1 MVRRILARSRYLIAV
16 AALGSFL
23 SAATLLVY
31 GALAVVN
38 VIWDTIGQ
46 GEATVDGSK
55 GLAVQFIQLTDV
67 FLLGTVLY
75 IVALGLYDLFV
86 DPGLPVPPWLHIRS
100 LDDLKSKLVQV
111 IVVLLGVTFL
121 GAAVKWDG
129 GGEIIELGAAVALVI
144 AALGLATLL
153 SRLPTGD
160 KAPADG
166 GAPEREG

>member
-1 MVRRILARSRYLIAV
+1 MVRRILASSRYFIGF

-31 GALAVVN
+31 GTLAVIN
-38 VIWDTIGQ
+38 VVWDTIGQ
-46 GEATVDGSK
+46 GQATVDGGK
-55 GLAVQFIQLTDV
+55 HLAVQFIQLTDL

-121 GAAVKWDG
+121 GAAVEWEG
-129 GGEIIELGAAVALVI
+129 GGEILKLGVAVALVI
-144 AALGLATLL
+144 TALGLVTLL
-153 SRLPTGD
+153 SRLPIRD
-160 KAPADG
+160 KALADG
-166 GAPEREG
+166 GSAESER

>member
-1 MVRRILARSRYLIAV
+1 MVRRILASSRYFIAV

-38 VIWDTIGQ
+38 VVWDTIGQ
-46 GEATVDGSK
+46 GEATVDGGK
-55 GLAVQFIQLTDV
+55 HLAVQFIQLTDV

-121 GAAVKWDG
+121 GAAVEWDG
-129 GGEIIELGAAVALVI
+129 GGEILELGAAVALVI
-144 AALGLATLL
+144 VALGFVTLL
-153 SRLPTGD
+153 ARLPRQND
-160 KAPADG
+160 APPD
-166 GAPEREG
+166 EG